1 MSFYTTGRT
10 GGCTPGVISG
20 NPLNGICEKACIQ
33 VDKVLDA
40 AMRQMQEANVEVVLE
55 NQTPASPTTPLTFIS
70 ATTNG
75 DTTIENLVVER
86 LADRPNFA
94 RVSFN
99 AIVPIVVNY
108 TDANGVAGQ
117 GTSTLSIP
125 NDIILFIPQ
134 PSIIPYRIEVFG
146 AMSSPMG
153 TWISDSTFQ
162 ISACVTLITRVL
174 ARSEILV
181 PSYGYCTPP
190 TAQEYTQEICSGVFE
205 LPIYPTAIQNQ
216 RL

>member
-1 MSFYTTGRT
+1 MSFYTTGRA

-20 NPLNGICEKACIQ
+20 NPINGICEKACIQ

-40 AMRQMQEANVEVVLE
+40 GMRQIQEANVSVTLT
-55 NQTPASPTTPLTFIS
+55 NQSPANPTLPLTFVS

-75 DTTIENLVVER
+75 DTTIDNLIVER

-94 RVSFN
+94 RVSFT
-99 AIVPIVVNY
+99 AVVPIVVNY
-108 TDANGVAGQ
+108 TDANGVAGS

-134 PSIIPYRIEVFG
+134 PSIVPYRIEVFG
-146 AMSSPMG
+146 AMTSPIG
-153 TWISDSTFQ
+153 QWVSDATFQ

-174 ARSEILV
+174 AKSEILV
-181 PSYGYCTPP
+181 PTYGYCTPP
-190 TAQEYTQEICSGVFE
+190 MAQEYTQEICSGVFE